1 MPARFTIARD
11 GEHAEISCRAVMT
24 LGRDKNSDITINDP
38 QASRNHAVLRL
49 LGADDYYLID
59 SGSANGSFVNE
70 RRIATPVK
78 LNDGDKVRIGSA
90 ELVFHQE
97 KDQTRREEPGQEATL
112 VMASLSIK
120 QITILVSDIRGFTTL
135 SEEVPINTLS
145 KLMSE
150 WFRLVSDGVAQ
161 LNGDIDKFIGDCVYA
176 RWEAGADPADSV
188 YAALRAAQRIHEITR
203 QLNGAY
209 PELPRPLQ
217 IGVGINTGA
226 AAVGVGRDNTA
237 IGDAVNTTFRL
248 ESSSKELHT
257 DVVLGESAYR
267 LLPPQWWSGRTRR
280 VTVKGKK
287 DPVEVCA
294 ITFDQL
300 AGPLAQRD

>member
-1 MPARFTIARD
+1 
-11 GEHAEISCRAVMT
+11 
-24 LGRDKNSDITINDP
+24 
-38 QASRNHAVLRL
+38 
-49 LGADDYYLID
+49 
-59 SGSANGSFVNE
+59 
-70 RRIATPVK
+70 
-78 LNDGDKVRIGSA
+78 VRIGST
-90 ELVFHQE
+90 ELVFHQQ
-97 KDQTRREEPGQEATL
+97 KDQTQPEEPGQEATL

-150 WFRLVSDGVAQ
+150 WFRLVSECVGQLDGVV
-161 LNGDIDKFIGDCVYA
+161 DKFIGDCVYA
-176 RWEAGADPADSV
+176 RWEADDDRGDSV
-188 YAALRAAQRIHEITR
+188 RAALRAAQRINDITR
-203 QLNGAY
+203 HLNDTH
-209 PELPRPLQ
+209 PDLPRALQ

-248 ESSSKELHT
+248 ESSSKELQT

-267 LLPPQWWSGRTRR
+267 LLPQAWWSGKTRH

-287 DPVEVCA
+287 DPVEVCGV
-294 ITFDQL
+294 TFEEL
-300 AGPLAQRD
+300 AALLASKP